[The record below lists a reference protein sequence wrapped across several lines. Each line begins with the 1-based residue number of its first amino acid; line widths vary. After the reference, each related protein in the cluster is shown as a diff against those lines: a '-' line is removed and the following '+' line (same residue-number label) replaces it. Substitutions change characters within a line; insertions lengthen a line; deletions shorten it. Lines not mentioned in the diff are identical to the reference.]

1 MAGIENSARNFCF
14 LVIIC
19 LNGRACVCC
28 SVKGIFAVF
37 LTVCTVEQYIIKEN
51 LFTYA
56 AVVGFKA
63 RRSRVIRAA
72 RELKACGHNVLNSL
86 VAVFTVYYCFGS
98 AVFIDFSDFGLIDIS
113 SSGRIGCCFAAVRRI
128 YARSEHR
135 AAVDIVFAAKSR
147 RLVNSEGI
155 ASNKQSIGYRSTG
168 RVNNYRL
175 RKLNFLVII
184 LVGICFSFIRAVPHI
199 HIGHRLVYTEILVG
213 LRDNGVGFGAHKLK
227 RYADISLEMVKVNG
241 TVV

>member
-19 LNGRACVCC
+19 LNGRACVCF

-63 RRSRVIRAA
+63 RRSRVICATRK
-72 RELKACGHNVLNSL
+72 LKACGHNILDSFKSICAINYRI
-86 VAVFTVYYCFGS
+86 FTRT
-98 AVFIDFSDFGLIDIS
+98 DFGLIDICS
-113 SSGRIGCCFAAVRRI
+113 FGRIGCCLATVFRSH
-128 YARSEHR
+128 ARSEHC

-227 RYADISLEMVKVNG
+227 WYTDIALEVVKVNG